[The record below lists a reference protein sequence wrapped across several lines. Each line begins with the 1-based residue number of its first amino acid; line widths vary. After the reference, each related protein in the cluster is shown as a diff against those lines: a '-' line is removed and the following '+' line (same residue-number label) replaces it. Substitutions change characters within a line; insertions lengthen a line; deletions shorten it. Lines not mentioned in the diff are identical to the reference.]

1 VHYRSP
7 GSIQPYQ
14 AVLADSHGIPRAPRY
29 SGTLSGVVTA
39 TRTGLSPTPAGHSHT
54 VPLHPRF
61 LTPRPIGGQIRK
73 VPQPPRRN
81 PRRVSHATGLG
92 SIRFRSPLLTESLL
106 FSLPP
111 GTEMF
116 HFPGFPPHTLFHSGA
131 GDWPSRQPGSP
142 IRTPPD
148 QRSVDSSPGP
158 IAASHVL
165 HRLLVPRH
173 PPCALTHLPTPQGV
187 EHIKALQTETQK
199 QKPRHTTHNRADAR
213 HSHY

>member
-1 VHYRSP
+1 MHYRSP

-29 SGTLSGVVTA
+29 SGTPTTA
-39 TRTGLSPTPAGHSHT
+39 RNPTSTGLSPTPAGHSHAIR
-54 VPLHPRF
+54 LDHGF
-61 LTPRPIGGQIRK
+61 LTVHTDGGPCSR

-116 HFPGFPPHTLFHSGA
+116 HFPGFPPTTLYIQMAVTPHHGCRVPPFGHPRINARLTAPRGL
-131 GDWPSRQPGSP
+131 SRPPTSFIGSWY
-142 IRTPPD
+142 
-148 QRSVDSSPGP
+148 
-158 IAASHVL
+158 
-165 HRLLVPRH
+165 
-173 PPCALTHLPTPQGV
+173 QGI
-187 EHIKALQTETQK
+187 HHA
-199 QKPRHTTHNRADAR
+199 P
-213 HSHY
+213 